1 MKVRVINY
9 KFDKVLGKITFTD
22 YPASLDSMLLVTN
35 VTSNTIIYNFA
46 DNSLGGVV
54 LGNVLTLNYNT
65 TIMNNAD
72 NTNIL

>member
-1 MKVRVINY
+1 
-9 KFDKVLGKITFTD
+9 
-22 YPASLDSMLLVTN
+22 MLLVTN

-72 NTNIL
+72 NLQIFYEDGIFPASQALQNTSI

>member
-1 MKVRVINY
+1 
-9 KFDKVLGKITFTD
+9 
-22 YPASLDSMLLVTN
+22 VTN

-54 LGNVLTLNYNT
+54 LGNVLTPNYNT

-72 NTNIL
+72 NLQIFYEDGIFPCTGITEHSQFDGRE

>member
-22 YPASLDSMLLVTN
+22 YPVISLDSMLFLTN

-54 LGNVLTLNYNT
+54 LGNVR
-65 TIMNNAD
+65 
-72 NTNIL
+72 

>member
-1 MKVRVINY
+1 
-9 KFDKVLGKITFTD
+9 
-22 YPASLDSMLLVTN
+22 VTN

-54 LGNVLTLNYNT
+54 LGNVLTPNT

-72 NTNIL
+72 NLQIFYEDGIFPASQAQNTQFDDRE